1 MVVALCAFKGGSQEN
16 GSGCIHAV
24 DYLIHAILFRV
35 RAGLY
40 VAGGCAM
47 KSCSDTLVGSGT
59 GQHITSNLLDYKL
72 VKCHS
77 RIKGIDYPI
86 PISPT
91 VAKLVGLKAVAV
103 GVARKVQPGACP
115 AFAVAG

>member
-1 MVVALCAFKGGSQEN
+1 MVVALCALKCGSQEN

-35 RAGLY
+35 CAGLD

-47 KSCSDTLVGSGT
+47 ET
-59 GQHITSNLLDYKL
+59 GGDPLGRGGARQHVAGNLLDYKL
-72 VKCHS
+72 IEWHFRVES
-77 RIKGIDYPI
+77 INYPI

-91 VAKLVGLKAVAV
+91 VADLVGLEAIAV
-103 GVARKVQPGACP
+103 GIARKVQPGACP
-115 AFAVAG
+115 AFAVVG